1 MNDKITKNNTNS
13 ALRKTNVSGS
23 LPDIYSGELNTERIK
38 QYKHL
43 AEGYNIS
50 ESTVRDIF
58 CRGSEWYKHI
68 LSNDR

>member
-1 MNDKITKNNTNS
+1 MSKEKDQNK
-13 ALRKTNVSGS
+13 ALNKTDVSGS

-43 AEGYNIS
+43 AEGYNVS

-58 CRGSEWYKHI
+58 CRGAEWYKHI